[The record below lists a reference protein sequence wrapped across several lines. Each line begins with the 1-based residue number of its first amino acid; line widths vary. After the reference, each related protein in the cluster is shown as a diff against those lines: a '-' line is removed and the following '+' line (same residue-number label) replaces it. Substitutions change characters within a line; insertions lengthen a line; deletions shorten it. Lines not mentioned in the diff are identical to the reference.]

1 MYSVGIDVAQHTHK
15 CVCLDNDGEKFGK
28 TLSLTNTTEGY
39 QQLLSD
45 FASSGITPANSKIG
59 LEATGNH
66 WENLYS
72 FLSDKGF
79 SLVLLNPYQTNRY
92 RQALMKKAKTDDID
106 ALVIAGLIR
115 SNDYAASYIPEETVQ
130 TLREI
135 TKLRYGF
142 IKDLQDYQRQTQALL
157 SLVFPEYQQSPL
169 KNPFAVGSWAILS
182 AYPTAKHL
190 ALAKPRQIEKIV
202 RSIKG
207 NNFNT
212 DQIEQLISLAKNSVY
227 SGRCSGSRASHLV
240 MLLGLVKQLQSSIKD
255 LDEQIESALGGASGD
270 HDNFPGSNL
279 LTIPGVGKKTL
290 AAFLSVV
297 GTDGATFSSATKI
310 IGYLGFFPQIYESG
324 TTRRDN
330 LISHRGPAY
339 IKWALYN
346 AGVAC
351 LKHNPQM
358 KTLYHRKLSQGKLP
372 KQAIICVVKKL
383 AQLMLSM
390 LKSGQPYEPARVFAE
405 T

>member
-1 MYSVGIDVAQHTHK
+1 MDSIGIDVAKHTHK
-15 CVCLDNDGEKFGK
+15 CVCLDNEGEKLGK
-28 TLSLTNTTEGY
+28 TLSFSNTTEGY
-39 QQLLSD
+39 QQLLSY
-45 FASSGITPANSKIG
+45 FSSLDITPENSKIG

-66 WENLYS
+66 WENLYTYLES
-72 FLSDKGF
+72 HGF
-79 SLVLLNPYQTNRY
+79 KVIVLNPYQTNKY

-115 SNDYAASYIPEETVQ
+115 STAYADSYIPEETVQ

-142 IKDLQDYQRQTQALL
+142 IKDLQDYQRQTEALL
-157 SLVFPEYQQSPL
+157 SVVFPEYQQSPL
-169 KNPFAVGSWAILS
+169 KNPFAVGSLAILK

-190 ALAKPRQIEKIV
+190 AQAKVRQLEKII
-202 RSIKG
+202 RSIQG

-212 DQIEQLISLAKNSVY
+212 NQIEQLISLAQNSVY
-227 SGRCSGSRASHLV
+227 SGRCAQSRANHLKL
-240 MLLGLVKQLQSSIKD
+240 LLGLVEQLQRAIKD
-255 LDEQIESALGGASGD
+255 LDQQIESALGSTSEEQ
-270 HDNFPGSNL
+270 DNFPGNNL
-279 LTIPGVGKKTL
+279 LTIPGVGKKTV
-290 AAFLSVV
+290 AAFLSIA
-297 GTDGATFSSATKI
+297 GTDGANFSSPIKL

-330 LISHRGPAY
+330 FISSRGPRY
-339 IKWALYN
+339 VKWAFYN

-351 LKHNPQM
+351 LKHNLQM
-358 KTLYHRKLSQGKLP
+358 RTMYHRKISEGKAP

-390 LKSGQPYEPARVFAE
+390 LKSGETYNPARVFAE